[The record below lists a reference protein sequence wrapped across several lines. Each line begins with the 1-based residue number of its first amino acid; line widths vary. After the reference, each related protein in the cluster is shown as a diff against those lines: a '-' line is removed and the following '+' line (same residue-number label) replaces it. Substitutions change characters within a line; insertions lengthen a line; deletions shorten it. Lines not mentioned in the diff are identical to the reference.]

1 MYFGFISASSET
13 KKDKMGWACGTYG
26 GVERCVRGLVGKPEG
41 RRLIGRCKNRWEDN
55 IKKDLK
61 GTGWKGRLVD

>member
-1 MYFGFISASSET
+1 M
-13 KKDKMGWACGTYG
+13 KRDKIGWACGTYG
-26 GVERCVRGLVGKPEG
+26 GVETCVQGLVRKPEG
-41 RRLIGRCKNRWEDN
+41 RWLIGRCQSRWEDN